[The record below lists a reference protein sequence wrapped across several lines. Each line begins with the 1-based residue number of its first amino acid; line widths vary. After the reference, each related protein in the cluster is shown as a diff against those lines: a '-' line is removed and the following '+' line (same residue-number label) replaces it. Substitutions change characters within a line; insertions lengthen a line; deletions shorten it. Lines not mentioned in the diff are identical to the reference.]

1 MLVRLRDLVKHVAIH
16 QRIIRAMI
24 EQQAVLP
31 DLLYAHWTNRT
42 SKIIG
47 LDSI

>member
-31 DLLYAHWTNRT
+31 DLLCTWSNRT

>member
-16 QRIIRAMI
+16 QRIISAMI

-31 DLLYAHWTNRT
+31 DLLYVHGPIELLK
-42 SKIIG
+42 S
-47 LDSI
+47 SV